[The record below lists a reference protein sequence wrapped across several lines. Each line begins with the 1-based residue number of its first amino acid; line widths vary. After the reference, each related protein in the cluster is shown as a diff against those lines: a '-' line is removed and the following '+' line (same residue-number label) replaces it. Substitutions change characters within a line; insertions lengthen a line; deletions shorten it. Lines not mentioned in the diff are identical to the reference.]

1 MPPLSEGEGATISA
15 YECVCGTTRQRMK
28 ECSCEPPRAQRY
40 RSAVQLLSQR
50 GQRYCPKGQRKK
62 RLLVTNV
69 TEDQVRLAR
78 SKDIGNGNG
87 QAPDYVT
94 DRGLRHLTPPLNS
107 PQFACLD
114 CILSLRLVLAPDHV
128 ARFAPWL
135 RQ

>member
-94 DRGLRHLTPPLNS
+94 DRGLCFWAGLSKASGWGSLWATGS
-107 PQFACLD
+107 AQFACLG
-114 CILSLRLVLAPDHV
+114 RV
-128 ARFAPWL
+128 F
-135 RQ
+135 Q